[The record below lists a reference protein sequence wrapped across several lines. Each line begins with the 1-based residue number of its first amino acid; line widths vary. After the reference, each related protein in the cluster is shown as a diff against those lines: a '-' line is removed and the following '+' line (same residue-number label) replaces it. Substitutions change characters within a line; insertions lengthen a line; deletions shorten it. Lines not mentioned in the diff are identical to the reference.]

1 MGAADVVPGVSGGT
15 IAFITGIY
23 EELLATIDQLDLG
36 IFKVW
41 KTAGFKTMWA
51 NYNLGFLVSLFSGVF
66 ISVFSLA
73 KVISHVLEIH
83 PIAIWSFFF
92 GLVVASSIYI
102 GKQIEKWSFPLVIS
116 LLLGCI
122 VAYYITIATPAQAPD
137 SIYFFFLSGCIAI
150 IAMILPG
157 ISGSFILVILG
168 SYAIVLGALTDFI
181 NAFLEG
187 DWDVVKTNFI
197 KVCVFILGCLLGIKL
212 FSKGLKWMFTH
223 KKALTLSVL
232 TGFMIGSLNKIWP
245 WKKVLS
251 TRIDRHGEE
260 VALLEKSILPS
271 SFEGDPQILLAAV
284 FAILGFALLF
294 LLERFATRKTS
305 YEDRN

>member
-1 MGAADVVPGVSGGT
+1 M
-15 IAFITGIY
+15 Y
-23 EELLATIDQLDLG
+23 KRQ
-36 IFKVW
+36 
-41 KTAGFKTMWA
+41 
-51 NYNLGFLVSLFSGVF
+51 
-66 ISVFSLA
+66 
-73 KVISHVLEIH
+73 
-83 PIAIWSFFF
+83 
-92 GLVVASSIYI
+92 
-102 GKQIEKWSFPLVIS
+102 
-116 LLLGCI
+116 
-122 VAYYITIATPAQAPD
+122 
-137 SIYFFFLSGCIAI
+137 
-150 IAMILPG
+150 
-157 ISGSFILVILG
+157 
-168 SYAIVLGALTDFI
+168 
-181 NAFLEG
+181 
-187 DWDVVKTNFI
+187 
-197 KVCVFILGCLLGIKL
+197 
-212 FSKGLKWMFTH
+212 H